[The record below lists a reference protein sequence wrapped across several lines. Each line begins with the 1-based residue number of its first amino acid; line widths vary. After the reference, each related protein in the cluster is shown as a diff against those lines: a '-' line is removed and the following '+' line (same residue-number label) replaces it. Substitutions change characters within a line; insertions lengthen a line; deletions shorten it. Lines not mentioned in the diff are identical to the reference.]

1 MDSVP
6 HIGEVFALLSPMAW
20 AVAVI
25 LFRVA
30 GRSVPPLALNLTK
43 NCVAWPLFA
52 LTYYALGA
60 SAPDTVTRTDL
71 ILLIVSG
78 VLGIAVADTLFFM
91 CLNRLGAS
99 RQAIVNTAYS
109 PPIILLSVLF
119 LGERLSVMQVL
130 GVCLILMA
138 VVTVGRENSGASD
151 DVRGRRLSGVLLGVG
166 ACLAQAISVVMI
178 KPRMGEWPVLWMTCW
193 RMAGGVVAMLLL
205 WPLFPKTQRS
215 LAALADRRCW
225 PTVLAGTLVGTYLS
239 LLLWMGGFKYTQASV
254 AAALNQTA
262 TLFTFILAVWILR
275 EPVTRRALMGLA
287 LGLLGVIIMGVAS
300 I

>member
-1 MDSVP
+1 
-6 HIGEVFALLSPMAW
+6 
-20 AVAVI
+20 
-25 LFRVA
+25 
-30 GRSVPPLALNLTK
+30 
-43 NCVAWPLFA
+43 
-52 LTYYALGA
+52 
-60 SAPDTVTRTDL
+60 
-71 ILLIVSG
+71 
-78 VLGIAVADTLFFM
+78 LGIAVADTLFFM

-119 LGERLSVMQVL
+119 LGERLSVTQVL